1 MSNLLIKSYL
11 IKKKIKTVK
20 QFTQFSHNVQTMYEA
35 HTFSPVAVASFP
47 QVSW

>member
-20 QFTQFSHNVQTMYEA
+20 QFTQFSHNNKTNLIIQIIC
-35 HTFSPVAVASFP
+35 
-47 QVSW
+47 QQILLWGQLG